1 MPGGIDVQHRR
12 KPMTVENILRIKG
25 RDVVTIEPDRTLAE
39 AARLLSERKIGAVVV
54 SGKVGPVSGILSER
68 DIIRALAKRGA
79 AALDEPVSHS
89 MTEKVVTCTIHS
101 AINDL
106 MEMMTD
112 GKFRH
117 IPVVESGSLAGIVS
131 IGDIVKHR
139 LAEVEAESRAMRDY
153 IATA

>member
-1 MPGGIDVQHRR
+1 
-12 KPMTVENILRIKG
+12 MTVEKILRIKG
-25 RDVVTIEPDRTLAE
+25 RDVVTITPDCTLAE

-54 SGKVGPVSGILSER
+54 SDNFRPVSGILSER
-68 DIIRALAKRGA
+68 DIVRALARRGA
-79 AALDEPVSHS
+79 AALDEPVSRS
-89 MTEKVVTCTIHS
+89 MTEKVVTCTVHS

-117 IPVVESGSLAGIVS
+117 IPVVEGSGLAGIVS

-139 LAEVEAESRAMRDY
+139 LAEVEAETRAMRDY

>member
-1 MPGGIDVQHRR
+1 
-12 KPMTVENILRIKG
+12 MTVEHILHSKG
-25 RDVVTIEPDRTLAE
+25 RNVVTIEPTCTLGE

-54 SGKVGPVSGILSER
+54 SDTFRPVLGILSER
-68 DIIRALAKRGA
+68 DIVRAVAEGGA
-79 AALDEPVSHS
+79 EALHKPVSS
-89 MTEKVVTCTIHS
+89 FMTEKVVTCTGHS

-106 MEMMTD
+106 MEMMTQ

-117 IPVVESGSLAGIVS
+117 VPVVESGALSGIVS

-139 LAEVEAESRAMRDY
+139 LAEVEAETRAMRDY

>member
-1 MPGGIDVQHRR
+1 MSVDH
-12 KPMTVENILRIKG
+12 ILLNKG
-25 RDVVTIEPDRTLAE
+25 RNVVTIEPDRTLGE

-54 SGKVGPVSGILSER
+54 SDPFRPVLGILSER
-68 DIIRALAKRGA
+68 DIVRALAMRGA
-79 AALDEPVSHS
+79 GALEEPVARS
-89 MTEKVVTCTIHS
+89 MTEKVVTCTGHS

-117 IPVVESGSLAGIVS
+117 VPVVEGGRLAGIVS

>member
-1 MPGGIDVQHRR
+1 
-12 KPMTVENILRIKG
+12 MTVEKILRIKG
-25 RDVVTIEPDRTLAE
+25 RDVVTITPDCTLAE

-54 SGKVGPVSGILSER
+54 SDNFRPVSGILSER
-68 DIIRALAKRGA
+68 DIVRALAKRGA
-79 AALDEPVSHS
+79 AALDEPVSRS
-89 MTEKVVTCTIHS
+89 MTEKVVTCTVHS

-117 IPVVESGSLAGIVS
+117 IPVVEGSGLAGIVS

-139 LAEVEAESRAMRDY
+139 LAEVEAETRAMRDY